1 MVKRVERMKRLSSH
15 AIAKIRN
22 NVAKARENLTI
33 EKMTNWVDD
42 RIGFTK
48 TMLRP
53 APSYTMN
60 PLHWLG
66 ALAIMTF
73 GLQVMTGFLMLL
85 YYVPTPQQAY
95 ATTMFIMRNVPFGHV
110 LETIHV
116 YGAYAMIL
124 LAFLHMMHGYFSS
137 AHKQPRELMW
147 VVGMLMGFTTLGSG
161 LTGYLLP
168 WTVLSKSATDVSIGM
183 INLMPPNIGN
193 IVKYLA
199 TGTGSDA
206 EELTRF
212 FVLHILMIPTVL
224 LVLFAGKMYMFEIH
238 GASQP
243 ASQSTREV
251 KFYPWFPRVF
261 LYITMIGSAYLS
273 LLIAASIVFP
283 LNLPPEYSVSAAQHY
298 TAQPEWYF
306 MAVYQV
312 LKFAMFEG
320 NNEPAAMALVTM
332 AAILMALLPFID
344 RSERRDPAQ
353 RPLYSTIGLI
363 IIVELIVLT
372 VWGYLTPGQTIENPQ
387 ALLGIGIPALATAVT
402 VWLVWRRRKGGA
414 ERRGVSEPTI
424 SGALR
429 VMTTPFKAPLL
440 TVVFI
445 LLLLVGSLSFAS
457 FVNSLI
463 AIENQTALLIVSII
477 ILLASFTAMSLIVK
491 SLVRNNQALRRT

>member
-1 MVKRVERMKRLSSH
+1 MVKRVERMSLFHH
-15 AIAKIRN
+15 AIE
-22 NVAKARENLTI
+22 KARENLTI
-33 EKMTNWVDD
+33 EKIVNWVDE
-42 RIGFTK
+42 RIGFTN

-73 GLQVMTGFLMLL
+73 SLQVLTGFLMLL

-110 LETIHV
+110 IETIHV

-137 AHKQPRELMW
+137 AYKRPRELMW
-147 VVGMLMGFTTLGSG
+147 IVGMLMGFTTLGSG

-193 IVKYLA
+193 IIKYLA

-224 LVLFAGKMYMFEIH
+224 LLLFAGKMYMFEIH
-238 GASQP
+238 GASEP
-243 ASQSTREV
+243 PSQSSQEV
-251 KFYPWFPRVF
+251 KFYPWFPRVL
-261 LYITMIGSAYLS
+261 LYFAMIGSVYLS
-273 LLIAASIVFP
+273 LLIAASVVFP
-283 LNLPPEYSVSAAQHY
+283 LSLPPEYSMSAAQHY
-298 TAQPEWYF
+298 TAQPDWYF
-306 MAVYQV
+306 LAVYQV
-312 LKFAMFEG
+312 LKFAIFEG
-320 NNEPAAMALVTM
+320 NNEPVAMVLVTM

-344 RSERRDPAQ
+344 RSEKRPTTQ
-353 RPLYSTIGLI
+353 RPLFSTFGII

-387 ALLGIGIPALATAVT
+387 ALLGTGLPALATAVT
-402 VWLVWRRRKGGA
+402 VWLVWRRRKA
-414 ERRGVSEPTI
+414 DDESRRISKPTR
-424 SGALR
+424 SGALKLLA
-429 VMTTPFKAPLL
+429 TPLKTPLL

-463 AIENQTALLIVSII
+463 AIESQTVLLIVSVTV
-477 ILLASFTAMSLIVK
+477 LVTSFTAMTLIVK
-491 SLVRNNQALRRT
+491 GLVRNNQALKRT